1 MNTATT
7 TPRPVPVRIDA
18 PNAKDECDRCMQP
31 ALWRV
36 MFATGKELLFCGH
49 HAQKYGFTSSLFFR
63 LRECTIRPSGNLKPK
78 ANTITALKLE

>member
-49 HAQKYGFTSSLFFR
+49 HAQKYGFAGKDESHAHYQNENKQKGSDH
-63 LRECTIRPSGNLKPK
+63 
-78 ANTITALKLE
+78 